1 MTDNWSDV
9 KTNAKKNKNKEE
21 EYYLSSILNNGG
33 CIRCI
38 NKSCTNTEKHGT
50 FFPEKLSVFVQ
61 NPTYINGME
70 KFIQNA
76 KLDFD
81 GKKIFY
87 TVCNYVNKKCKNC
100 EEGRIKYID
109 HNNQKI
115 AICYPL
121 IQPER
126 FKITIG
132 LHIDIKFILKGTKYE
147 VSVIPA
153 NIYQPIITEPIIKKQ
168 TDMDSEE
175 NWPSLSDDKEEISKN
190 ENTKDVPREYF
201 RYLTKDSCKEALKE
215 PLKESF
221 KEDSKECSDELLN
234 EPSKEVPKEYFK
246 HLTKNSSKQSFK
258 EPLNESLNES
268 LRDASLK
275 EALLKEALS
284 KESSLKE
291 ALSKELMDKDIII
304 EDLMHQNNFLR
315 KESMSLIQENKL
327 LQQENRKINFMLNN
341 KDKLNEMLKNIEN
354 LDAVRQQFVKTN
366 YEQYLLI

>member
-1 MTDNWSDV
+1 
-9 KTNAKKNKNKEE
+9 
-21 EYYLSSILNNGG
+21 
-33 CIRCI
+33 
-38 NKSCTNTEKHGT
+38 
-50 FFPEKLSVFVQ
+50 
-61 NPTYINGME
+61 ME

-126 FKITIG
+126 FKVTIG

-168 TDMDSEE
+168 THMNSEE

-201 RYLTKDSCKEALKE
+201 RYLTKDSCKEA
-215 PLKESF
+215 LKESF

-258 EPLNESLNES
+258 EPLKESLNESLNES

-304 EDLMHQNNFLR
+304 EDLTHQNNFLR